1 MNKYIIAKEKSFE
14 IIETFPKTKSWNR
27 YLTLKNW
34 KKCFFT
40 IFIKKYWLD
49 WKKCSYSDLDVYRR
63 IKWIES
69 FDCLLK
75 KYEILEEDENTLI
88 IETIFFK
95 FVIKKYKFRK
105 WSMRFELLSFYNK

>member
-1 MNKYIIAKEKSFE
+1 MSKYIIWKQKAYD
-14 IIETFPKTKSWNR
+14 IIQSFPKTKIWNP

-49 WKKCSYSDLDVYRR
+49 WSNCKYSNLDIYRR
-63 IKWIES
+63 IKWVES

-75 KYEILEEDENTLI
+75 RYEICEEDENTLI
-88 IETIFFK
+88 IETIFFR
-95 FVIKKYKFRK
+95 FVIKKYRFRK
-105 WSMRFELLSFYNK
+105 WSMRLELLSFYDK

>member
-1 MNKYIIAKEKSFE
+1 MNKYILAK
-14 IIETFPKTKSWNR
+14 IEAFNFIKNFPQTKVWNR
-27 YLTLKNW
+27 YLTLSNW
-34 KKCFFT
+34 KKYFFT

-49 WKKCSYSDLDVYRR
+49 WKDCKYTDLDVYRR

-69 FDCLLK
+69 FDCLVK
-75 KYEILEEDENTLI
+75 KYKTLEENENTII

-95 FVIKKYKFRK
+95 FVIKKYRFRK

>member
-1 MNKYIIAKEKSFE
+1 MSKYVVAKESAFKL
-14 IIETFPKTKSWNR
+14 IEDFPKTKIGNR

-49 WKKCSYSDLDVYRR
+49 WRQCKYSDVDIYRR

-75 KYEILEEDENTLI
+75 KYPILEDDENTII

-95 FVIKKYKFRK
+95 FVIKKYRFRK